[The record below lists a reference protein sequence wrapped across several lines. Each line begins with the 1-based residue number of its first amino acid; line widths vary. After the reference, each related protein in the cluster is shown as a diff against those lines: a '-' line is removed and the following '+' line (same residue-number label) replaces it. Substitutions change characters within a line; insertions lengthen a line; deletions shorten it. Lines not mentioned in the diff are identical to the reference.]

1 MEVPNMLIDFTKE
14 LSPILFGLNA
24 ALVVSAAA
32 IVSRTAVGTWLCSLW
47 HIERPRISWHRPMLA
62 R

>member
-1 MEVPNMLIDFTKE
+1 MMSIDFTRA
-14 LSPILFGLNA
+14 LLPVLFGLNA

-32 IVSRTAVGTWLCSLW
+32 IISSTAASTWLRSLW
-47 HIERPRISWHRPMLA
+47 LERPWISWHRPMLA